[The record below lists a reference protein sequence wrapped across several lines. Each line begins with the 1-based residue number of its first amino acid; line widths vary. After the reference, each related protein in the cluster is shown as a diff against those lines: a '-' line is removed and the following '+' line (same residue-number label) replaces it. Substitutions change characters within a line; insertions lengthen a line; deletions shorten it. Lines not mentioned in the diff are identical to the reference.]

1 MLQECV
7 VARLHYDE
15 GMVRW
20 FLFTLV
26 AVSAWSQTTGPG
38 PSEAESRLRTR
49 VDKFYTLLQEGRTS
63 VKSLRQAED
72 LVAADSKDQ
81 YYVAKKPDIR
91 AFHIES
97 VEVLDGGQKAR
108 VVVTAKVLVMMVGAG
123 PQEFQVPVR
132 STWKVEDGEWM
143 FYMDPVSL
151 EQTPFGKMYSEKSG
165 TAQSAAPDLAA
176 LMANRP
182 SVASLLDKVKIDR
195 TSVVLT
201 PDEPAQSVTIGN
213 ELSGPIDIT
222 MDEFAKKIPGL
233 TVTLGASRVEG
244 GKSTQLK
251 LEAKPG
257 IAVSGTVH
265 LFIAPL
271 GIEFQV
277 QVKTE
282 KKERQ

>member
-38 PSEAESRLRTR
+38 PSEAESRLRAR
-49 VDKFYTLLQEGRTS
+49 VEKFYTLLQEGRTS

-72 LVAADSKDQ
+72 LVAADTKDQ

-108 VVVTAKVLVMMVGAG
+108 VVVTAKVVVMMVGAG
-123 PQEFQVPVR
+123 PQEFTVPVK
-132 STWKVEDGEWM
+132 STWKLENGDWM

-151 EQTPFGKMYSEKSG
+151 EDTPFGKMYSERNG
-165 TAQSAAPDLAA
+165 AAQGPPPDLAA
-176 LMANRP
+176 LMANKP
-182 SVASLLDKVKIDR
+182 SVASLQSKVKVDR
-195 TSVVLT
+195 TAVVLT
-201 PDEPAQSVTIGN
+201 KEAPIQTVTISN
-213 ELSGPIDIT
+213 DLSGPIDIT
-222 MDEFAKKIPGL
+222 MDGLSKKIPGL
-233 TVTLGASRVEG
+233 TVSFGAARVEG
-244 GKSTQLK
+244 GKSAEIK
-251 LEAKPG
+251 LEAAPG
-257 IAVSGTVH
+257 AAVSATVH
-265 LFIAPL
+265 LFVTPV
-271 GIEFQV
+271 GNEFDV
-277 QVKTE
+277 QVKT
-282 KKERQ
+282 Q